1 MMHYVPTA
9 SCQSEAAL
17 LAAPGWDGD
26 ASDVDLA
33 QVSPTEVVFFLI
45 CLATKATSSSPRS
58 AGTTA
63 PRGRGSKPSTDC
75 AREGAAG
82 CQHGIEG
89 ADVQNTEYAHPTVGW
104 HLCSCS
110 WQDSRAPNCLTLP

>member
-33 QVSPTEVVFFLI
+33 QVSPTEVVFFYLFGDQGNVI
-45 CLATKATSSSPRS
+45 FS
-58 AGTTA
+58 ALGRYNGTT
-63 PRGRGSKPSTDC
+63 R
-75 AREGAAG
+75 
-82 CQHGIEG
+82 
-89 ADVQNTEYAHPTVGW
+89 
-104 HLCSCS
+104 S
-110 WQDSRAPNCLTLP
+110 WFEAQY